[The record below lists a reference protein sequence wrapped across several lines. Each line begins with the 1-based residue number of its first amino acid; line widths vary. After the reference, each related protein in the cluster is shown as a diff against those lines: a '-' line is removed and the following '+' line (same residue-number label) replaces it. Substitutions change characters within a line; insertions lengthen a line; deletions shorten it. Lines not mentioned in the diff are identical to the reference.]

1 MGFLTQKRLN
11 AQKGTA
17 KAFSLPVAMVTL
29 PANQNA

>member
-17 KAFSLPVAMVTL
+17 KAFSLPDAMDT
-29 PANQNA
+29 PNDNQNA